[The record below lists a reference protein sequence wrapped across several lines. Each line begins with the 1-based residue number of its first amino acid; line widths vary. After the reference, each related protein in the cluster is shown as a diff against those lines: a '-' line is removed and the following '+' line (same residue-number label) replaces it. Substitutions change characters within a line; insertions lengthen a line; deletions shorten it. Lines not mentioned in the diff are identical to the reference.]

1 MGVTPE
7 VRLAF
12 DRAMAAF
19 EAEMEAEGR
28 HNWREEL
35 RAAAPPTI
43 TPIMTEDPGQVD
55 GEDAE
60 DDEGGQHF
68 DEVEQAWQE
77 VRNETLRATL
87 GTDDAR
93 TMELRQQVDSLC
105 GSISHMA
112 DYRIPRPT
120 AVKVTSHGPRGLD
133 SALNT
138 ANGRSK
144 RWGNFKNFLRVASRA
159 VREGRRRKR
168 CGVRRSVA
176 WQRSLPK
183 TPHFSTPCMSEC
195 TRNSAGIL
203 SP

>member
-105 GSISHMA
+105 GSISHMVP
-112 DYRIPRPT
+112 YHSRLTHSGSISRFHIT
-120 AVKVTSHGPRGLD
+120 HGRLQN
-133 SALNT
+133 SEAH
-138 ANGRSK
+138 S
-144 RWGNFKNFLRVASRA
+144 
-159 VREGRRRKR
+159 REGHEP
-168 CGVRRSVA
+168 
-176 WQRSLPK
+176 W
-183 TPHFSTPCMSEC
+183 T
-195 TRNSAGIL
+195 TR
-203 SP
+203 P